1 MTPSLGAILA
11 GITRETVMTLAKG
24 QNIQVIEKKITVQ
37 EALDADEAFFT
48 GTAAAVT
55 PIRSINDTK

>member
-1 MTPSLGAILA
+1 
-11 GITRETVMTLAKG
+11 MTLAKG